1 MGGWNSETTFLEKA
15 VLRPIKQ
22 QSVVKG
28 CGGSWREPF
37 RILTT
42 LLLSLLLPLSFL
54 LLARLSTA
62 RHISAAAAATSLPS
76 TDCRDDDHLLCFLFL
91 FHYFVNTSTIVC
103 ALVCLITV
111 AAFVHCLTAGPPASL
126 NVTSSNRRCQS
137 LVSVEPDA
145 FRRLRLYA
153 AWIILCTLQICVGL
167 GIEGSISTDAG
178 CSLMMRNFH
187 SSPTPGWQERIS
199 SLLSRV
205 IFIVGLH
212 ETTHFWSKSV
222 VKPVVDDTVMGCV
235 VKEERWMER
244 VGMAM
249 SFGGLWWWK
258 LRDEVDALAA
268 AVWEL
273 IMKKELQPTLL
284 VVQEQGA
291 GGLGVADLVGWWLY
305 YLTVAIGSIRLIK
318 GGIWLGMI
326 LLFKFR
332 SGYLRRRRRDSV
344 SDTPTDHDYQV

>member
-1 MGGWNSETTFLEKA
+1 MGGWNSETTLLEKA

-22 QSVVKG
+22 QG
-28 CGGSWREPF
+28 GGGSWRDPF

-62 RHISAAAAATSLPS
+62 RHISAPATSQPS
-76 TDCRDDDHLLCFLFL
+76 TNCRDDDHLLCFLFL
-91 FHYFVNTSTIVC
+91 FHHFINTSTIVY
-103 ALVCLITV
+103 ALVCLVTV
-111 AAFVHCLTAGPPASL
+111 AAFVHGLTAGPPASL
-126 NVTSSNRRCQS
+126 NVLSSNRRCQS
-137 LVSVEPDA
+137 PVSVEPDDA

-167 GIEGSISTDAG
+167 GIEGSTSTDAG
-178 CSLMMRNFH
+178 CSLMMRHFH
-187 SSPTPGWQERIS
+187 GSPTPGWQERIS

-205 IFIVGLH
+205 TFIVGLH

-258 LRDEVDALAA
+258 LKDEVDALAA
-268 AVWEL
+268 VV
-273 IMKKELQPTLL
+273 MKKELQPMLL

-305 YLTVAIGSIRLIK
+305 YLTAAIGSIRLIK

-332 SGYLRRRRRDSV
+332 RGYLRRRRRQDSA
-344 SDTPTDHDYQV
+344 SDTPASDHDYQV